1 MRFVFNLGK
10 KGDSEE
16 IAWPTIIS
24 IVLLLAFMAVFF
36 LFARNTLSGALIQ
49 EEIYA
54 KKIALL
60 IDGAQ
65 PNTTLF
71 LDVTELNK
79 LAIRSGEKETS
90 YADIIKIDSTNHSVF
105 VSLRLGN
112 QTGYSYNYFSDYNV
126 TIKSISGGDKVLYSI
141 EVKEWQA

>member
-1 MRFVFNLGK
+1 MRFNLGK

-36 LFARNTLSGALIQ
+36 LFARNILSGALIQ

-65 PNTTLF
+65 PNTTFF
-71 LDVTELNK
+71 LDATELNK
-79 LAIRSGEKETS
+79 LAVRSGEKESS
-90 YADIIKIDSTNHSVF
+90 YEDLIKIDPVNHSVM
-105 VSLRLGN
+105 VSLRLGK
-112 QTGYSYNYFSDYNV
+112 TAGYVQNYFSDYNV
-126 TIKSISGGDKVLYSI
+126 SIKSISGGEKVLYSI
-141 EVKEWQA
+141 EVRK

>member
-1 MRFVFNLGK
+1 MRFNLGK

-49 EEIYA
+49 EEVYA

-60 IDGAQ
+60 IDGAE
-65 PNTTLF
+65 PNTTF
-71 LDVTELNK
+71 VLDVTELNK
-79 LAIRSGEKETS
+79 LAVKSGEKETS
-90 YADIIKIDSTNHSVF
+90 YADLIKIDPVNHSVI
-105 VSLRLGN
+105 VSLRLGK
-112 QTGYSYNYFSDYNV
+112 TAGYIHNYFSDYNV
-126 TIKSISGGDKVLYSI
+126 AVKSISGGEKVLYSI
-141 EVKEWQA
+141 EVKDV

>member
-1 MRFVFNLGK
+1 MRFKFNIGK

-36 LFARNTLSGALIQ
+36 LFVRNTLSGAMIQ

-65 PNTTLF
+65 PNTTF
-71 LDVTELNK
+71 VLDVTELNK
-79 LAIRSGEKETS
+79 LAVRSGEKESS
-90 YADIIKIDSTNHSVF
+90 YGDIIKIDPLNHGVT
-105 VSLRLGN
+105 VSLRLGS
-112 QTGYSYNYFSDYNV
+112 TAGYVQNYFSDYNV
-126 TIKSISGGDKVLYSI
+126 TTSAILTDQKVLYSI
-141 EVKEWQA
+141 EVKDVK

>member
-1 MRFVFNLGK
+1 MRFNFNLGK

-24 IVLLLAFMAVFF
+24 VVLLLAFMVVFF

-65 PNTTLF
+65 PNTTF
-71 LDVTELNK
+71 VLDVTELNK
-79 LAIRSGEKETS
+79 IAIRSGEKESS
-90 YADIIKIDSTNHSVF
+90 YGDLIKIDPLNHSVM
-105 VSLRLGN
+105 VSLRLGA
-112 QTGYSYNYFSDYNV
+112 TAGYVQNYFSDYLV
-126 TIKSISGGDKVLYSI
+126 TTSAISTDKKVLYSI
-141 EVKEWQA
+141 EVKK